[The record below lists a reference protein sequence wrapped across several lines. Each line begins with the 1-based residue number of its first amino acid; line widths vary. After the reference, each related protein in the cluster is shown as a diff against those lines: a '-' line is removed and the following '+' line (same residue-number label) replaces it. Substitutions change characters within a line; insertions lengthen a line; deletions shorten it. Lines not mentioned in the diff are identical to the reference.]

1 MFGDELRAVAV
12 PGGAGRCALAGANS
26 IFKIHNSKL
35 PIGLQPAEHA
45 SSATNCGPPPPPGCG
60 PLRLLIEAANSAFKI
75 QDSKFMGSRSSLAVC
90 SGSGR
95 SLRRNA
101 QADAKADASSG
112 PSRGEAAAR
121 CGFIRNRKFNI
132 QNSRFKINW
141 MPSTLG
147 CLCQFGLQPAE
158 GSHEADLRDASC
170 GPPLPGGCGP
180 PIAARLIRCKK
191 PATGRRT
198 SAAPGCSPPT
208 SCEVDFACV
217 PLGPGGPASRTARR
231 LLKRPATTRPTTRK
245 SPRPPKAL
253 ARQKPLPAKNE
264 TRAAPANREP
274 LFSCIGS
281 QPTPPSGSRAS

>member
-1 MFGDELRAVAV
+1 
-12 PGGAGRCALAGANS
+12 
-26 IFKIHNSKL
+26 
-35 PIGLQPAEHA
+35 
-45 SSATNCGPPPPPGCG
+45 
-60 PLRLLIEAANSAFKI
+60 
-75 QDSKFMGSRSSLAVC
+75 MGSRSSLAVC

-191 PATGRRT
+191 PATGRRA

-208 SCEVDFACV
+208 SCEVDFACG

-245 SPRPPKAL
+245 PLPAKSPCPPKAL
-253 ARQKPLPAKNE
+253 ARQKPLPAKSPCPPKAFARQKRNKSGPRKPGAALFMHRIAAYSAIRISSILMAE
-264 TRAAPANREP
+264 TAIFVPGPKMAAAP
-274 LFSCIGS
+274 
-281 QPTPPSGSRAS
+281 SR